1 MKTEAVIEHFGTKAA
16 VARAL
21 GVSMAAVSQWGE
33 MVPVGRAYQ
42 IEVITGGKLK
52 ASKEQSDQAPA
63 A

>member
-42 IEVITGGKLK
+42 IEVITGGALK
-52 ASKEQSDQAPA
+52 ASKDQPDQAPA

>member
-42 IEVITGGKLK
+42 IEVITGGALK
-52 ASKEQSDQAPA
+52 ASEAATDRAPA

>member
-42 IEVITGGKLK
+42 IEVITGGALK
-52 ASKEQSDQAPA
+52 ASKEQPQAPA